1 MAKRRQSF
9 RESCMKRRAA
19 GIVFVIAMLG
29 LGPSAAKAETI
40 AVFTK
45 SQNSPIFALLRAGAN
60 VAGKNLGVEVVH
72 YVPSTPDSVP
82 EQLKLVDDAIKDKP
96 DAIVFVPVNFA
107 AAGGAVDKINAA
119 HIPLINVNERLANG
133 SIAGYVGTDDVA
145 LAHETG
151 RYLIKAIGGKGNV
164 VILDGPDNNL
174 TAQGRARGFRDAI
187 KDFPDVKL
195 LAGKSANYS
204 RSQGEQVTKSFVGS
218 YPQIDGVLA
227 ANDPMAIGAA
237 QALKAG
243 GRTAAVVGINASR
256 EVMELIKSGAVI
268 GSGDYDTFAQGCL
281 GVELAVGNLRNGA
294 TPKELMLRPVIIDK
308 TNYVPFDQPYEKRE
322 CPPLASVAG
331 N

>member
-1 MAKRRQSF
+1 
-9 RESCMKRRAA
+9 MKRRAA
-19 GIVFVIAMLG
+19 GIAFVIATLG
-29 LGPSAAKAETI
+29 FSLPGAEAETI

-45 SQNSPIFALLRAGAN
+45 SQNSPIFAALRAGAN
-60 VAGKNLGVEVVH
+60 VVGKSLGVEVIH

-107 AAGGAVDKINAA
+107 AAGSAVDKINAA
-119 HIPLINVNERLANG
+119 HIPLINVNERLAHG

-145 LAHETG
+145 LARETG
-151 RYLIKAIGGKGNV
+151 RYLIKAIRGKGSV
-164 VILDGPDNNL
+164 AILDGPDNNL

-204 RSQGEQVTKSFVGS
+204 RSQGDQVTKGFLGS
-218 YPQIDGVLA
+218 YPQIDGILA

-237 QALKAG
+237 QALKAA
-243 GRTAAVVGINASR
+243 GRSAAVVGINASR

-281 GVELAVGNLRNGA
+281 GVELAVRTMRKEA
-294 TPKELMLRPVIIDK
+294 TPSEVMLKPVVVDK
-308 TNYVPFDQPYEKRE
+308 TNYVPFDQPFEKRE
-322 CPPLASVAG
+322 CPSLASVAG